1 VLRAISSSP
10 NDVQPVFDMIVTSTS
25 LQGPVLLGYCFDGK
39 LIYFAAEHGLS
50 PEYIEAIHRRYPLPP
65 GRASAAGRAVL
76 TGTVAD
82 IPDIQADPAIFTIG
96 KTT

>member
-1 VLRAISSSP
+1 MLRAISSSP
-10 NDVQPVFDMIVTSTS
+10 DDVQPVFDMIVTSTS
-25 LQGPVLLGYCFDGK
+25 LQGPVLLGYCFDDK

-50 PEYIEAIHRRYPLPP
+50 PEYIEAIRRRYPLPP